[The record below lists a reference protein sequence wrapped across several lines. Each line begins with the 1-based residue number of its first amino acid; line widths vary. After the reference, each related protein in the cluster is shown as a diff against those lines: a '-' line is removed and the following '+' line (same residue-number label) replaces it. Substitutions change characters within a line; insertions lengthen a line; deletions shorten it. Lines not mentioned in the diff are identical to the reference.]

1 MVKKKIL
8 SGNRQQVTNPP
19 LIKGGLGGISP
30 VPCNLSPVTGP
41 LDLSKVKTYSIK
53 ERINLVSEKQF
64 ARPIPPLKDFSRFLD
79 SLPKLLASEG
89 LLKVIE
95 AVASTHRKEKRIVMA
110 LGAHVVKCGLSP
122 IIIDLMERGIVTA
135 LAMNGATAIHDYE
148 VSLIGATSEDVK
160 AGLEDGSFG
169 MVKETAGAFQ
179 ASASMAVKEG
189 IGLGKA
195 LGKRINEEK
204 GAFARYSLLGAA
216 DRLDI
221 PATVHVVMGA
231 DIIHMH
237 PCVSGKDMGEAT
249 LQDFRLLAG
258 VVAQLEGG
266 VWFNVGSAV
275 VMPEV
280 FLKALSL
287 VRNLGHK
294 VEDFV
299 TVNMDMLHHY
309 RPTVNVVQRP
319 TKQGYTIIGHHEIM
333 LPLLRMGVLSRL
345 E

>member
-1 MVKKKIL
+1 M
-8 SGNRQQVTNPP
+8 
-19 LIKGGLGGISP
+19 
-30 VPCNLSPVTGP
+30 
-41 LDLSKVKTYSIK
+41 KTYSIK
-53 ERINLVSEKQF
+53 ERKSLVSVKQF
-64 ARPIPPLKDFSRFLD
+64 ARPLPSSKDFLEFLD

-95 AVASTHRKEKRIVMA
+95 AIVSAHRKKRQIVMA

-135 LAMNGATAIHDYE
+135 LAVNSAMAIHDYE
-148 VSLIGATSEDVK
+148 IALIGATSEDVT

-169 MVKETAGAFQ
+169 MARETAQVFQ
-179 ASASMAVKEG
+179 TSSSMAVKEG
-189 IGLGKA
+189 TGLGKA
-195 LGKRINEEK
+195 LGRKINEEK
-204 GAFARYSLLGAA
+204 GPFVQYSLLGAA
-216 DRLDI
+216 DRLNI

-231 DIIHMH
+231 DTVHMH
-237 PCVSGKDMGEAT
+237 PNISGKDLGEAT

-266 VWFNVGSAV
+266 VWLNVGSAV
-275 VMPEV
+275 VLPEV
-280 FLKALSL
+280 FLKTLS
-287 VRNLGHK
+287 VARNLGHK
-294 VEDFV
+294 VKDFV

-319 TKQGYTIIGHHEIM
+319 AKQGYTIIGHHEIM
-333 LPLLRMGVLSRL
+333 LPLLRMGILSRL

>member
-1 MVKKKIL
+1 MREKTV
-8 SGNRQQVTNPP
+8 SGNRQRVTGN
-19 LIKGGLGGISP
+19 KERSP
-30 VPCNLSPVTGP
+30 VPCNPSPVNHP
-41 LDLSKVKTYSIK
+41 LDLSRVKTYPIK
-53 ERINLVSEKQF
+53 ERQNLVSESQF
-64 ARPIPPLKDFSRFLD
+64 ARPIPPIKDFSNFLD

-89 LLKVIE
+89 LKQVVE
-95 AVASTHRKEKRIVMA
+95 AVVSAHKEERQVVMA

-148 VSLIGATSEDVK
+148 VALIGATSEDVK

-169 MVKETAGAFQ
+169 MVRETAQAFQ
-179 ASASMAVKEG
+179 SAAGKAVKEG
-189 IGLGKA
+189 MGLGKA
-195 LGKRINEEK
+195 LGRLINEER
-204 GAFARYSLLGAA
+204 GAFARYSLLGMA
-216 DRLDI
+216 DRLNL

-231 DIIHMH
+231 DTVHMH
-237 PCVSGKDMGEAT
+237 PNVSGKDMGEAT

-275 VMPEV
+275 VLPEV

-287 VRNLGHK
+287 ARNLGHK
-294 VEDFV
+294 VKDFA
-299 TVNMDMLHHY
+299 TVNLDMQAHY
-309 RPTVNVVQRP
+309 RPTANVVQRP
-319 TKQGYTIIGHHEIM
+319 TKQGYTLIGHHEIM
-333 LPLLRMGVLSRL
+333 LPLLRMGILARL